1 MRPGHLRF
9 HLRVQL
15 CPEKWVTPYVGASL
29 RELTFYL
36 KERSR
41 LTKKV
46 EGGSSPFRPG
56 THTVQWTDLS
66 YFCGEVR
73 NRSRTKF
80 ELEYHAIPNC
90 ERSGERIVAK
100 YGMFGIAGKS
110 EVSVSQ
116 KPG

>member
-1 MRPGHLRF
+1 VF
-9 HLRVQL
+9 
-15 CPEKWVTPYVGASL
+15 TP
-29 RELTFYL
+29 
-36 KERSR
+36 R
-41 LTKKV
+41 LTIGESVSKETDTLRPLLKKISNSALCAAI
-46 EGGSSPFRPG
+46 EISF
-56 THTVQWTDLS
+56 
-66 YFCGEVR
+66 